1 MNRQMTVKQLL
12 KLCQEEVKKGNGDKF
27 IVVADDN
34 EGNGYHGMFYG
45 FSDIAEINEGLK
57 VFGDSVENQIYD
69 SCHTKPEEII
79 ILG

>member
-1 MNRQMTVKQLL
+1 MTVKELYL
-12 KLCQEEVKKGNGDKF
+12 ELAEEIKKGNGDKY

-45 FSDIAEINEGLK
+45 VTSDPKMVRENIECSNGLSDCCEIN
-57 VFGDSVENQIYD
+57 YD
-69 SCHTKPEEII
+69 NIV